1 MKILHLVRLSG
12 TGVACGSNL
21 YGRMVY
27 KGQNDITF
35 LLKIDF
41 TLPWDIKINRLLSIF
56 KSPLWVAVTTLGGI
70 AALLSM
76 PMYQMPAQNSP
87 THFEFQDSGL
97 VQSETHRPADEVPAE
112 TIREITAYN
121 VGDPAQTSGD
131 PCESA
136 NGEDICA
143 ALKAGLK
150 RCAAN
155 FVPLGSQLHV
165 AAYGV
170 CTVTD
175 RMNRRYKNRVD
186 IAMRVDEKEKALHF
200 GLQKRRVT
208 ILKTS

>member
-1 MKILHLVRLSG
+1 LSVLSG
-12 TGVACGSNL
+12 TGIASGSNL
-21 YGRMVY
+21 YGRLVY
-27 KGQNDITF
+27 KGQNDVIF

-41 TLPWDIKINRLLSIF
+41 TIPWDIKINRLLSLF

-76 PMYQMPAQNSP
+76 PMYQMPSQNRP
-87 THFEFQDSGL
+87 THFEFQDSGWVL
-97 VQSETHRPADEVPAE
+97 PETHRPTDEVPAE

-155 FVPLGSQLHV
+155 FVPLGSQLNI

-175 RMNRRYKNRVD
+175 RMNGRYKNRVD
-186 IAMRVDEKEKALHF
+186 LAMRIDEKEKALQL

>member
-1 MKILHLVRLSG
+1 
-12 TGVACGSNL
+12 
-21 YGRMVY
+21 MVY
-27 KGQNDITF
+27 KGQNDVTF
-35 LLKIDF
+35 LIEIDF
-41 TLPWDIKINRLLSIF
+41 SIHWDIKINRLLSIF
-56 KSPLWVAVTTLGGI
+56 KSPHWVAVTTLGGI
-70 AALLSM
+70 AALLCM
-76 PMYQMPAQNSP
+76 PMYQMPSQNSP

-97 VQSETHRPADEVPAE
+97 VPPETHRSEDEVPAE

-143 ALKAGLK
+143 ALKAGMK

-186 IAMRVDEKEKALHF
+186 IAMLVDEKEKALQF